1 MVAPPTLVPLVAPNL
16 GDSLSGTQ
24 VTLKWQVSLTRCPPN
39 LGTVT
44 PTLFPE
50 WIHQDCSSIDSQVFQ
65 IWELPKVAA
74 SSAARSLQ
82 TWRKPPA
89 TPPGS
94 HKPLPDI
101 LQFPPA
107 HDYFPAL
114 SLRWRNPQRGGFFYP
129 QAPTPGGIQ
138 SPGLLPSPVTQAET
152 SIWSR

>member
-39 LGTVT
+39 LPCSQSGYTKIAVPST
-44 PTLFPE
+44 PRFSKFGNSPR
-50 WIHQDCSSIDSQVFQ
+50 WQ
-65 IWELPKVAA
+65 LPRPPDL
-74 SSAARSLQ
+74 S
-82 TWRKPPA
+82 KPGESHPQHCCP
-89 TPPGS
+89 PPGS
-94 HKPLPDI
+94 NKPLPDI

-138 SPGLLPSPVTQAET
+138 SPGLLPSPVTQVET